1 MNYLINIL
9 LFFKLKKN
17 FIKKKSPLNI
27 WLLQFLHT
35 YLDYYLGS
43 LRAPAKYSH
52 SQADQFSQNDLAS
65 CLCNFFKEIL
75 SISTTSNFAPA
86 CYFQLFRILHDSVN
100 NFPILVDDKK
110 YSKDIQEATHKLF
123 ELCNSIVASSLQ
135 QTTWLRKN
143 FAVKLNPQP
152 DLKSQSSSSQL
163 NPANTNGV
171 QNSTNSSLLQINSSN
186 LNDSANSN
194 SKSIISENNS
204 IQKAPSSN
212 GRSNFSDLENG
223 KYFT

>member
-1 MNYLINIL
+1 M
-9 LFFKLKKN
+9 K
-17 FIKKKSPLNI
+17 
-27 WLLQFLHT
+27 T
-35 YLDYYLGS
+35 
-43 LRAPAKYSH
+43 PAKYSYL
-52 SQADQFSQNDLAS
+52 QTEQLSQNDLAS
-65 CLCNFFKEIL
+65 CLCNFFKDIL
-75 SISTTSNFAPA
+75 SYSTTSNFAPA

-163 NPANTNGV
+163 NQANGQSNI
-171 QNSTNSSLLQINSSN
+171 TNSSLLQINSTN
-186 LNDSANSN
+186 LNESSVSN
-194 SKSIISENNS
+194 SKSLNS
-204 IQKAPSSN
+204 APANGLATPSVSTAQSN
-212 GRSNFSDLENG
+212 YSDLENG
-223 KYFT
+223 